1 MLQLAL
7 DEVHKHVPP
16 AAEHPLLL
24 LIHLQGRAET
34 WRQQGGVAGAH
45 VAGNKAQQL

>member
-7 DEVHKHVPP
+7 DEVNKHVPP

-24 LIHLQGRAET
+24 LVHLQGRANRES
-34 WRQQGGVAGAH
+34 
-45 VAGNKAQQL
+45 